1 MSLGVVVRFVELFW
15 TSQILNFLS
24 TWRLGPWVT
33 LVFFTKTLDAMIVSQ
48 FHHASV
54 VRRWSEIVTIDF
66 WFLIDLHRI
75 HTFAFFY
82 LQRFPMASPI
92 FSMAFPCI
100 PMDQFPPKKVTI
112 IPRFQGVVIGETVC
126 KKWGGNPHLPKI
138 IWFWPFNTV
147 SPFAGHAPSLPGTP
161 LKVAQIFKVRWRKM
175 ASGLNPGWRKIDRNW
190 AGNLE
195 GCYKKGDFLLGAM
208 AFWSIFHI
216 FFFEGEMRTGI
227 SIFFSRFKTC
237 CWTTAGF
244 TLLFLAYF
252 FRNEG
257 WKGQRDGQYQIIGV
271 PFCGHGWSPVVFAR
285 GEQVNMRK
293 NHQKTPLVI
302 PYTLSL
308 NLWV

>member
-100 PMDQFPPKKVTI
+100 PMDQFPPKKMTI

-195 GCYKKGDFLLGAM
+195 GCYKKGVF
-208 AFWSIFHI
+208 FWGRWHFGPFSI
-216 FFFEGEMRTGI
+216 
-227 SIFFSRFKTC
+227 
-237 CWTTAGF
+237 
-244 TLLFLAYF
+244 YF
-252 FRNEG
+252 FL
-257 WKGQRDGQYQIIGV
+257 
-271 PFCGHGWSPVVFAR
+271 R
-285 GEQVNMRK
+285 GRWEQVFQSFFPGLKLAVEQRRGLRCFFWPISFAMK
-293 NHQKTPLVI
+293 AEKGKGMVSI
-302 PYTLSL
+302 KSL
-308 NLWV
+308 ACHFVDMVDLQLFSPEGSRWICEKIIKKRL